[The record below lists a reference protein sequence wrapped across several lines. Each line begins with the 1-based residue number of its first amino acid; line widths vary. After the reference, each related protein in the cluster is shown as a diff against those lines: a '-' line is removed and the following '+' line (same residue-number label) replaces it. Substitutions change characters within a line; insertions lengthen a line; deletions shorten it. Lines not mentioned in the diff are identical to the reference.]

1 MPKLMARRPRSR
13 QLAAQSPGR
22 DDMTDQPRRDVGE
35 FRELAKL
42 HDRFLHVTALRLAGD
57 KELAKDLVQETLAR
71 ALFHF
76 HRFEQG
82 TNARAWLA
90 TILTRLYYDHLK
102 HEKVVNKAGAELV
115 TLEVIECEINPNP
128 PGSEEAVSRAIEA
141 LEPDLRA
148 VVICCYV
155 NGLSYKEAAAK
166 LNVPIG
172 TVSTRLMRAREHLKA
187 LLIEEG

>member
-1 MPKLMARRPRSR
+1 
-13 QLAAQSPGR
+13 
-22 DDMTDQPRRDVGE
+22 MTDQPRRDVGE

-42 HDRFLHVTALRLAGD
+42 HEPFLRVAALRLSGD

-76 HRFEQG
+76 PRFEQG
-82 TNARAWLA
+82 TNARAWMV

-115 TLEVIECEINPNP
+115 TLEVIECEIDLTP
-128 PGSEEAVSRAIEA
+128 PRTDEALSRAIEA

-148 VVICCYV
+148 VVKCCYV
-155 NGLSYKEAAAK
+155 QGLSYKEAAAK

-172 TVSTRLMRAREHLKA
+172 TISTRLMRARERLKA
-187 LLIEEG
+187 LLTKEG